1 MYFDSLPKIAYPYNK
16 QKKQTILPDIFRRAI
31 LDKFFK
37 NRAILERYYVKDFE
51 TPEILAHKLYGRS
64 DYHWIL
70 LLANDII
77 DVQREWPISQ
87 EELVTY
93 VNDKYGANN
102 SSSIHHWVLK
112 EDKSVIVD
120 WDAQQELDNKIESI
134 TNLDYET
141 DLNEQKRQIIVPPA
155 AQVEEIVETY
165 KRLVR

>member
-1 MYFDSLPKIAYPYNK
+1 MTVYLKYRIHIINK
-16 QKKQTILPDIFRRAI
+16 RNKLYCLIYSVEL
-31 LDKFFK
+31 
-37 NRAILERYYVKDFE
+37 DFE

-87 EELVTY
+87 EEIITY
-93 VNDKYGANN
+93 VTDKYGANN

-120 WDAQQELDNKIESI
+120 WDAQQELDNKIESV

-141 DLNEQKRQIIVPPA
+141 DLNEQKRQIIIPPA
-155 AQVEEIVETY
+155 EQIEQIVETY
-165 KRLVR
+165 KRLVS

>member
-1 MYFDSLPKIAYPYNK
+1 MYFDSLPKISYPYNK

-87 EELVTY
+87 EEIITY
-93 VNDKYGANN
+93 VTDKYGANN

-120 WDAQQELDNKIESI
+120 WDAQQELDNKIESV

-141 DLNEQKRQIIVPPA
+141 DLNEQKRQIIIPPA
-155 AQVEEIVETY
+155 EQIEQIVETY
-165 KRLVR
+165 KRLVS

>member
-37 NRAILERYYVKDFE
+37 NRAILEKYYVKDFE

-120 WDAQQELDNKIESI
+120 WDAQQELDAKIESV

>member
-37 NRAILERYYVKDFE
+37 NRAILEKYYVKDFE

-120 WDAQQELDNKIESI
+120 WDAQQELDAKIESV

-141 DLNEQKRQIIVPPA
+141 DLNEQKRQIIIPPA
-155 AQVEEIVETY
+155 EEIEKIVETY
-165 KRLVR
+165 KRLVS